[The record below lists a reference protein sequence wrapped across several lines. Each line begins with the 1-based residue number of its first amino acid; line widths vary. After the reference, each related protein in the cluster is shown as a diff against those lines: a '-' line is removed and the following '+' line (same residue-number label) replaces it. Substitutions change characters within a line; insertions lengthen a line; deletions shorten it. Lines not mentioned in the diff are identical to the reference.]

1 MRLTLILLLFSPFV
15 FGQTYVQLVEHA
27 DKKLMEGDYYG
38 AILYFQQA
46 MTFDST
52 SVEIN
57 WKMAEA
63 QRKYKNYEVAATF
76 YAAVY
81 EKEQARIYP
90 MSIFWLASMLQQTG
104 QYGQAKQAFKSAKKV
119 FKRDRESYEYLKAE
133 QGFKA
138 CIWAE
143 NTIKLKGDENAK
155 PISGPVNSND
165 TEFAPRITKDKFYFT
180 ALKADTI
187 KPTEEV
193 NSKNYKLSIYSADK
207 FNRTFSNVEIVS
219 GEGLA
224 DYNYGNGCFSTDGK
238 RFYFT
243 RCDAGNNCKIF
254 VGKLVDNKLTDIDS
268 LGEVIND
275 YAAQTTM
282 PHITVINGEEYL
294 FFASNRY
301 KSIGGYDIWASKI
314 TDGNQYSKAFNLGNK
329 INSIED
335 EISPFYDRETDR
347 LYFSSTW
354 HIGFGGF
361 DIFYSENTSSVMQFG
376 EVENAGLPF
385 NSPQNDTYYTVD
397 PENGD
402 AYFSSNRKGVS
413 YSVNPTCCNDIFVMK
428 NSTLIKPKA
437 FRFPDLATLNKVLPV
452 KLYFH
457 NDEPN
462 PKTTDTVT
470 QYNYI
475 QTYQNYLQL
484 KKQYKSAYSKGLI
497 GEESED
503 AKEDIE
509 DFFVEYIEQG
519 VADLEEFTR
528 LLKIELLKGQA
539 LVISIKGFASPLAK
553 SDYNVNLTKRRID
566 SYKNYLSE
574 IEGGFFEPYLKNGAL
589 QIEAIPYGEYTANA
603 FASDNV
609 KDQKNSVYSRK
620 AAIERRIEIQ
630 SVTVQDESVLPIKV
644 SPLVYDF
651 GMVNTSELLKHT
663 FTIEN
668 QGSDTLHIKE
678 VIDECACTGS
688 SIENETILSGE
699 SVTLT
704 TKFSPNDIQGFSVNR
719 ILIVFENG
727 FTKVLTT
734 TAEVAQN

>member
-1 MRLTLILLLFSPFV
+1 MRLTLILLFFTQLA
-15 FGQTYVQLVEHA
+15 FGQTYVQLVEYA
-27 DKKLMEGDYYG
+27 DQKVEVGDYYG
-38 AILYFQQA
+38 AILYYQQA

-57 WKMAEA
+57 WKMAET
-63 QRKYKNYEVAATF
+63 QRKYKNYEKAAE
-76 YAAVY
+76 YYQLVY
-81 EKEQARIYP
+81 TKEQARIYP
-90 MSIFWLASMLQQTG
+90 MSIFWLATMLQQSG
-104 QYGQAKQAFKSAKKV
+104 EYAQAKQAFKSAKKV
-119 FKRDRESYEYLKAE
+119 FKRDRESYEYQKAE

-143 NTIKLKGDENAK
+143 NTMKLAGDEVVNPLGF
-155 PISGPVNSND
+155 PINSND
-165 TEFAPRITKDKFYFT
+165 TEFAPRVSKDKFYFT
-180 ALKADTI
+180 ALKADTV

-207 FNRTFSNVEIVS
+207 FNRTFSNVNVLS

-224 DYNYGNGCFSTDGK
+224 DYNYGNGCFSADGK

-243 RCDAGNNCKIF
+243 RCDQGMNCKIF

-282 PHITVINGEEYL
+282 PHIAVINGEEYL

-301 KSIGGYDIWASKI
+301 RSLGGYDIWASKI
-314 TDGNQYSKAFNLGNK
+314 TDGNQYSKAFNLGK
-329 INSIED
+329 GINSIED
-335 EISPFYDRETDR
+335 EITPFYDAQSNR

-361 DIFYSENTSSVMQFG
+361 DIFYSENNPSVMQFG
-376 EVENAGLPF
+376 PVQNIGLPF
-385 NSPQNDTYYTVD
+385 NSPQNDTYYTLD
-397 PENGD
+397 SSNGD
-402 AYFSSNRKGVS
+402 AYFASNRKGAS
-413 YSVNPTCCNDIFVMK
+413 FTVNPTCCNDIFVMQ
-428 NSTLIKPKA
+428 NQAIEKPKA
-437 FRFPDLATLNKVLPV
+437 FRFPDLETLNKVLPV

-470 QYNYI
+470 QYNYL
-475 QTYQNYLQL
+475 QTYKNYLQL
-484 KKQYKSAYSKGLI
+484 KNQYKSAYSKGLI
-497 GEESED
+497 GEQSED

-528 LLKIELLKGQA
+528 LLKVELLKGQA

-574 IEGGFFEPYLKNGAL
+574 IEGGFFEPYLKNGTL

-644 SPLVYDF
+644 SQLVHDF
-651 GMVNTSELLKHT
+651 GMVNTSELLNHT

-668 QGSDTLHIKE
+668 QGTDTLQIKE
-678 VIDECACTGS
+678 VIDECACTI
-688 SIENETILSGE
+688 SILENKTLLPGK
-699 SVTLT
+699 SVALNTR
-704 TKFSPNDIQGFSVNR
+704 FNSNDINGFSVNR

-734 TAEVAQN
+734 TAEVK